1 MTSLGNHS
9 RLVMKANAIDVLC
22 VIYRL
27 EFSWHRFTASNRHF
41 IDEIFYQAIPNHI
54 GAGVVLFTAWG
65 LVLAYAFLRR
75 DRLLQLMAFWVVIT
89 PLPLAFV
96 TIRGDACL
104 YIPLFGWAMIL
115 AKVVSDSVTLIS
127 RPFAMVDQGGTEVPR
142 RPAQI
147 LTGGV
152 AEHG

>member
-1 MTSLGNHS
+1 
-9 RLVMKANAIDVLC
+9 MKANAIDVPC

-27 EFSWHRFTASNRHF
+27 EFSSSNSKSYWGWRGPVHGLGACVRIRFFAARSSASINGF
-41 IDEIFYQAIPNHI
+41 LGGNH
-54 GAGVVLFTAWG
+54 TSS
-65 LVLAYAFLRR
+65 
-75 DRLLQLMAFWVVIT
+75 
-89 PLPLAFV
+89 LAFV

>member
-1 MTSLGNHS
+1 MKSFIKQFQIILGLAWSVHG
-9 RLVMKANAIDVLC
+9 LGAC
-22 VIYRL
+22 VRI
-27 EFSWHRFTASNRHF
+27 RFFAARSSASIN
-41 IDEIFYQAIPNHI
+41 
-54 GAGVVLFTAWG
+54 G
-65 LVLAYAFLRR
+65 
-75 DRLLQLMAFWVVIT
+75 FWVVIT

-115 AKVVSDSVTLIS
+115 AKVVLESVTLIS

-147 LTGGV
+147 LTGGSRSTV
-152 AEHG
+152 ELS